1 MKRGKKR
8 EILNMVS
15 TMMKA
20 NAYVI
25 NASGIRCQDLTEMLA
40 QCQDAALQIG
50 TYLESFGDKYK
61 ATVSLLENYCENI
74 YQLSL
79 NISNTGNCG
88 KISKIIRKQLTELQN
103 RIRYEVPDDRKEIV
117 FLPYMASMWD
127 SLESVWKAAQADEN
141 VDVYVIPIPYYD
153 KKPDGSFREEH
164 YEGGLYPGYVPI
176 TRYDEYNFEERRP
189 DVIFIHNA
197 YDKNNYVTSVHP
209 FFYSSNLKKYTEKL
223 VYIPYYVLAEA
234 DLGDEEAVNKLKHFC
249 VIPGVFHA
257 DKIIVQSESMRHA
270 YIEILTEET
279 KKNIS
284 SWNQGNIRQY
294 WEEKIEGTGSP
305 KIDCVKDIKKSCIDI
320 PDEWKKILQKPT
332 GGQKKVILY
341 NTSVNGL
348 LAHEHKMIN
357 KMQRVFEI
365 FKENQE
371 KISLLWRPH
380 PLIQTTIE
388 TMCPQ
393 MKASYDAML
402 AQYKEEG
409 WGIYDDSSDL
419 DRAIALSDG
428 YYGDPSSLIPLC
440 RSIGMPVMI
449 QNVDI

>member
-1 MKRGKKR
+1 MKRSKKR
-8 EILNMVS
+8 EILNMIS

-25 NASGIRCQDLTEMLA
+25 NASGISCQDLTEMLI

-50 TYLESFGDKYK
+50 TYLESFGDKYR
-61 ATVSLLENYCENI
+61 AIVSLLEDYCENI

-88 KISKIIRKQLTELQN
+88 KISKKIRKQLVELQN

-141 VDVYVIPIPYYD
+141 ADVYVIPIPYYD
-153 KKPDGSFREEH
+153 KNPDGSFNEEH
-164 YEGGLYPGYVPI
+164 YEGDLYPAYVPI

-197 YDKNNYVTSVHP
+197 YDINNYVTSVHP

-234 DLGDEEAVNKLKHFC
+234 DLENEETANKLKHFC

-257 DKIIVQSESMRHA
+257 DKIIVQSESMRKT
-270 YIEILTEET
+270 YIEILTRET
-279 KKNIS
+279 RKNIS

-305 KIDCVKDIKKSCIDI
+305 KMDRVRDIKKSCIDI
-320 PDEWKKILQKPT
+320 PDEWEKILQKPA
-332 GGQKKVILY
+332 GGRKKVILY

-348 LAHEHKMIN
+348 LAYENKMID
-357 KMQRVFEI
+357 KMQRVFGI

-371 KISLLWRPH
+371 KVSLLWRPH

-393 MKASYDAML
+393 VKASYDAML
-402 AQYKEEG
+402 VQYKEEG
-409 WGIYDDSSDL
+409 WGIYDDSVDL